1 MADKKENIHKG
12 HRQNLKKQFY
22 EGGLA
27 PMPDH
32 VVLELLLFFGIPYKD
47 TNEIA
52 HNLINTF
59 GTFAGVFRADLKDLM
74 AVKGMTENAA
84 CLLKLLLPAYNRYT
98 QSLQSNRTKFF
109 KAIEIVEFMR
119 PKYEG
124 SYKEKVFLLCFDKM
138 HQLIAVKHIATGDV
152 SAASFSFRD
161 IASIVLENKS
171 RNVILV
177 HNHPNAVPA
186 PSRQDIEVTRD
197 LKEFLSYMRVT
208 LEDHIIIADP
218 GFCCL
223 ANLYDMT
230 DVALGRT
237 GDKYYFE
244 FED

>member
-1 MADKKENIHKG
+1 MTILGIPMEKSIIIVLFASSLFALIFSIMSFMGKVNGIKNYTADGITEEKTTPDKKENIHKG

-186 PSRQDIEVTRD
+186 P
-197 LKEFLSYMRVT
+197 
-208 LEDHIIIADP
+208 
-218 GFCCL
+218 
-223 ANLYDMT
+223 
-230 DVALGRT
+230 
-237 GDKYYFE
+237 
-244 FED
+244 